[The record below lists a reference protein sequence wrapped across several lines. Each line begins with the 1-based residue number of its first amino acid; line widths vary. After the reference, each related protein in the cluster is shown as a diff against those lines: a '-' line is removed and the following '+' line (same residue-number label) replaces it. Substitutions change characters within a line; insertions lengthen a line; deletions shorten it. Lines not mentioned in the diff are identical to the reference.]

1 MIQIYLFLC
10 LIILVLILLSINIKI
25 GKVEEKN
32 NKKKKKICVLK
43 NCNKNID
50 NNINYPKSIRNEIH
64 SQLNNT
70 PCPKSRT
77 PLNNVYNK
85 FYLN

>member
-25 GKVEEKN
+25 GTIKEN
-32 NKKKKKICVLK
+32 NDKKKKKICVLK
-43 NCNKNID
+43 NCNKNSNEIF
-50 NNINYPKSIRNEIH
+50 PRSLRNEI
-64 SQLNNT
+64 QNQVNNE
-70 PCPKSRT
+70 PCPKTRT

-85 FYLN
+85 FYIN